1 MRSATILVVAVAL
14 GGCGGGGDG
23 GRLSDDEYRRRADA
37 ICAQANADLRALE
50 PPGSLEAMKDF
61 VDEAKPIAQRAVD
74 ELDELGPPA
83 DLGAAHD
90 RWVQQNR
97 RVVVLLGKVAD
108 AQNLPDAASNAREFD
123 RVTKETNETARDD
136 LGLDACG
143 PENG

>member
-1 MRSATILVVAVAL
+1 LRSAAILVVAVAL

-61 VDEAKPIAQRAVD
+61 VDQAKPIAQGAVD
-74 ELDELGPPA
+74 RFDELEPPA
-83 DLGAAHD
+83 DLEAAHD

-136 LGLDACG
+136 LGLDDCG